1 MMSKQN
7 KEKKY
12 TLKPGKVGQAVIDT
26 YQKIEGTVVGSYEK
40 IETAFVD
47 RFLEKVG
54 TDTDEGK
61 EG

>member
-1 MMSKQN
+1 MSKQT

-12 TLKPGKVGQAVIDT
+12 TLKPGKIGQTVIDT
-26 YQKIEGTVVGSYEK
+26 YQKIEDTVVGSYKK

-47 RFLEKVG
+47 RFLEEV
-54 TDTDEGK
+54 DTDADKVK